1 LVTTALS
8 KRLARDS
15 VSRYALYI
23 PSFRKLPLIREF
35 SHPLARAAR
44 VWAAQQHDGSE
55 QRVLVIVTTMEL
67 DPANKRF
74 NKKLVE
80 KLSRA
85 AREYLAL
92 SSVASAYIIM
102 NPMRQWRR

>member
-1 LVTTALS
+1 
-8 KRLARDS
+8 LARD
-15 VSRYALYI
+15 
-23 PSFRKLPLIREF
+23 F

-44 VWAAQQHDGSE
+44 AWTAQQHDGSE

-67 DPANKRF
+67 DPANKRY

-80 KLSRA
+80 KLARA
-85 AREYLAL
+85 AWEYLAP
-92 SSVASAYIIM
+92 SSVANAFIIM

>member
-1 LVTTALS
+1 LS

-23 PSFRKLPLIREF
+23 PSFRKLPLTREF

-44 VWAAQQHDGSE
+44 VWTAQQHDGSE

-67 DPANKRF
+67 DSANKRY
-74 NKKLVE
+74 NKKLVK
-80 KLSRA
+80 KLSRV
-85 AREYLAL
+85 AREYLAP

-102 NPMRQWRR
+102 NPIRQWRR